1 MASKTKRPMQLLPV
15 QIILPIRKEVTMN
28 IDTIYEQI
36 KAANQELEFAR
47 LQASAAEK
55 QVTVYEKKIRELVAQ
70 LAKLTGVS
78 VGNNAKATKVVYTE
92 AEDNKLRAMWEEG
105 STAREISEVLGKNPA
120 SVNSRI
126 VRFKLSRRPRIKQEA
141 A

>member
-1 MASKTKRPMQLLPV
+1 
-15 QIILPIRKEVTMN
+15 MN

-36 KAANQELEFAR
+36 KSANQELEFAR

-55 QVTVYEKKIRELVAQ
+55 QVAVYEKKIRELVAQ

-92 AEDNKLRAMWEEG
+92 AEDTTLRAMWEEG

>member
-1 MASKTKRPMQLLPV
+1 MT
-15 QIILPIRKEVTMN
+15 

-36 KAANQELEFAR
+36 KSTNQELEFAR
-47 LQASAAEK
+47 LQETAATK
-55 QVTVYEKKIRELVAQ
+55 QVAVYEKKIRDLVAQ

-78 VGNNAKATKVVYTE
+78 VGNNTKATKIVYTE
-92 AEDNKLRAMWEEG
+92 DEDNKLRDLWG
-105 STAREISEVLGKNPA
+105 QGVTAREIGDTLGKNPA

-126 VRFKLSRRPRIKQEA
+126 VRLGLSRRPRAKQNA